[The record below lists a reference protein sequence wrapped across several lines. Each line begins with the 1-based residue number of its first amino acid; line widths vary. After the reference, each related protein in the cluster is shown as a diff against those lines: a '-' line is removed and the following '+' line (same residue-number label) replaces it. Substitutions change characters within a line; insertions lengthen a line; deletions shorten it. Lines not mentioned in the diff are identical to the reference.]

1 MLFKKGP
8 KQPNHTLKRPH
19 QTSDHTLCAC
29 TRIEKYAQNP
39 RKLPKIQAY
48 TLYNFHTACKSAIQA
63 VVKPSKKHRGCWYK
77 SL

>member
-8 KQPNHTLKRPH
+8 KQPNRTLKDRIQRPN
-19 QTSDHTLCAC
+19 HTLCAC

-48 TLYNFHTACKSAIQA
+48 TLYNFHTACKSAVQA
-63 VVKPSKKHRGCWYK
+63 VVKPSKKYRGCWYK
-77 SL
+77 QL